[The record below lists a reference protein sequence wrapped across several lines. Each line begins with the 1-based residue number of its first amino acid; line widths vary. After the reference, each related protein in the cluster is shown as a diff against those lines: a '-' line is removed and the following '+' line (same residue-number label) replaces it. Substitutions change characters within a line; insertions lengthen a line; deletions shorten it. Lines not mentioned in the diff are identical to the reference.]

1 MIRLTSLAV
10 MSSAFELPTLQHT
23 SRLAA
28 WSCTITVAV
37 VPEVIPAS
45 RISSLQSA
53 NACEQASSIEEPLL
67 TADSMRAGSWVQQ
80 SAAACVPPWPSIM
93 LATDKLRPFALSTVD
108 MEASSPL
115 SECVAAAIMWP
126 RGSTC
131 PRIAFARRAR
141 SVDGRWMAAQWPE
154 FVEASAA
161 AFSTW
166 CDEESRN
173 EESRNLDDLARL
185 LPEPREP
192 SYTM

>member
-141 SVDGRWMAAQWPE
+141 SVDDVGWRSGRN
-154 FVEASAA
+154 S
-161 AFSTW
+161 
-166 CDEESRN
+166 
-173 EESRNLDDLARL
+173 
-185 LPEPREP
+185 PEPLEP
-192 SYTM
+192 LVTVWWRRLEETT